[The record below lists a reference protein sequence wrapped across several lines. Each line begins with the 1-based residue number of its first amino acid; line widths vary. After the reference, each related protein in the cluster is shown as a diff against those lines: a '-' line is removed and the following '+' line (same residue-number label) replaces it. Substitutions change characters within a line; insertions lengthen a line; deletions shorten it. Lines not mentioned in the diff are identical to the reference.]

1 MDTNFNDITEIT
13 HLSKVV
19 GLRQVVK
26 HLNQDKI
33 KTIILATD
41 ADPDF
46 EKTVL
51 DSASVKSISVVRA
64 GTKEQLATMCG
75 IDKIATVIGLLK

>member
-1 MDTNFNDITEIT
+1 MDTDFNDIIEIT

-33 KTIILATD
+33 NTIILATD
-41 ADPDF
+41 ADPNF

-51 DSASVKSISVVRA
+51 DLASVKAVSVVRA
-64 GTKEQLATMCG
+64 GTKEQLAALCG
-75 IDKIATVIGLLK
+75 IDKIATVVGLLK